1 MYTCDRACIVF
12 AYVACACANACED
25 VKFSEMGAQIPVCW
39 YVWTMKFAS
48 GAGSVFVHYLL

>member
-1 MYTCDRACIVF
+1 MF